1 MRFVPTVAAL
11 LLAAPVYAAD
21 EFTPAL
27 QAYMEDEISGW
38 ANAPEI
44 VAAIKAQNEA
54 RDGITQAQI
63 DEMDKAWR
71 ASVGSPS
78 SAPIAPILNNPVSD
92 SLRARVEESMGTITE
107 VFVMGAHGLNVAA
120 SDITSDMWQGDEAKF
135 QDTFGKGADS
145 VHISEV
151 ELDESTQR
159 YQGQISMTIVDPET
173 GSPIGAITVG
183 VDAESLL

>member
-63 DEMDKAWR
+63 DEMDQAWR

-78 SAPIAPILNNPVSD
+78 SDPIAPILNNPVSD
-92 SLRARVEESMGTITE
+92 SLRARVEESMGTLTE

-120 SDITSDMWQGDEAKF
+120 
-135 QDTFGKGADS
+135 FGPDRDS
-145 VHISEV
+145 ALAGLV
-151 ELDESTQR
+151 ELLVMQIPRGRSTSTTR
-159 YQGQISMTIVDPET
+159 YDVPASASYRQNPE
-173 GSPIGAITVG
+173 VK
-183 VDAESLL
+183 